1 MLPSG
6 HWDGVGTPESGFRG
20 SMTRPT
26 SPSVNASPASS
37 RAPTHDSRSPWVATP
52 SIQDVSMSSL
62 QAGLSPLSPALLP
75 AALTDHSHRAMG
87 APPPTVSEPTGME

>member
-37 RAPTHDSRSPWVATP
+37 RAPTH
-52 SIQDVSMSSL
+52 
-62 QAGLSPLSPALLP
+62 
-75 AALTDHSHRAMG
+75 
-87 APPPTVSEPTGME
+87 